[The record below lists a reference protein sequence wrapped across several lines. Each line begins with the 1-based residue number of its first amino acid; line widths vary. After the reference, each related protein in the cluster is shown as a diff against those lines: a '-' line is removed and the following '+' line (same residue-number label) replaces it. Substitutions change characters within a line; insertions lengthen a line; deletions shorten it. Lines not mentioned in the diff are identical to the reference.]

1 LTSGK
6 HTTVSPAAAAC
17 APSTSGRL
25 SNSKQQPPGTAG
37 AGVCSPPSTS
47 GSAGHLGASS
57 SSQRRTAVAVPQSQS
72 APPGHYSSVKPGTA
86 PTAGVGDGRGRA
98 QLAAQVSQA
107 AKAAQ
112 VQHTRQQK
120 ALGIKGLPPL
130 LPQPVKTR

>member
-1 LTSGK
+1 LSSGK
-6 HTTVSPAAAAC
+6 HTTVSPAAGAC
-17 APSTSGRL
+17 APSSSGRL
-25 SNSKQQPPGTAG
+25 SNSRQQPPAPAG
-37 AGVCSPPSTS
+37 ACSPPSAS
-47 GSAGHLGASS
+47 GSAGHLCTSS

-72 APPGHYSSVKPGTA
+72 APPGHYNSVKPGTA
-86 PTAGVGDGRGRA
+86 PAAGAGDGRGRA